1 VIQIGG
7 SDEPTSFKKI
17 GSKRKSR
24 KNKKSRR
31 KNKKRSSKNKTNP
44 YMPGKG
50 TDKISQASIKQI
62 KDKLKTVY
70 VEGKRKEILEK
81 WNKRMAAKLKN
92 GLWSN

>member
-1 VIQIGG
+1 
-7 SDEPTSFKKI
+7 
-17 GSKRKSR
+17 
-24 KNKKSRR
+24 
-31 KNKKRSSKNKTNP
+31 
-44 YMPGKG
+44 MPGKG